1 MISVNPGFCG
11 QKFIPGMLGKIETLR
26 DAIDASGRDIDLEV
40 DGGIDVKTAKAVI
53 AAGADVLVAGSATFK
68 GGKRRYA
75 ANIRGLR
82 GAK

>member
-1 MISVNPGFCG
+1 MHPG
-11 QKFIPGMLGKIETLR
+11 
-26 DAIDASGRDIDLEV
+26 AIIDLEV
-40 DGGIDVKTAKAVI
+40 DGGIDAKTAKAVI

-82 GAK
+82 GVK